1 MPGVAAM
8 IVQPK
13 LMPVSTAEL
22 RLGATY
28 VAPSGRLCRLAPPHR
43 RGGAVSDGET
53 FVFEYLDAHSGGTAA
68 ARQQGAALERDNFIL
83 ARTNVGVLRE
93 VRR

>member
-1 MPGVAAM
+1 MTERLLRSPRLV
-8 IVQPK
+8 
-13 LMPVSTAEL
+13 PVSVAEL

-28 VAPSGRLCRLAPPHR
+28 VAPSGRLCRLAPPGR
-43 RGGAVSDGET
+43 TEPAFDGRS
-53 FVFEYLDAHSGGTAA
+53 FVFEYLDAPPQPPRGFARAA
-68 ARQQGAALERDNFIL
+68 KRGAWERESFSL

>member
-1 MPGVAAM
+1 MMVVA
-8 IVQPK
+8 PK
-13 LMPVSTAEL
+13 LMPVQVAEL

-28 VAPSGRLCRLAPPHR
+28 VAPSGRLCRLAPPGR
-43 RGGAVSDGET
+43 TEPASDGRT
-53 FVFEYLDAHSGGTAA
+53 FVFEYLDAPPQPPRGF
-68 ARQQGAALERDNFIL
+68 ARGANKRGAWERESFSL